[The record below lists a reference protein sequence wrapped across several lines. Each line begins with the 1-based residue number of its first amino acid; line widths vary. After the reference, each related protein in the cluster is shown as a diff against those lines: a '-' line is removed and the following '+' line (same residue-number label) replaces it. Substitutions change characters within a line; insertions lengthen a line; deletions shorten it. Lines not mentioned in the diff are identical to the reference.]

1 VDIARFAGNDPS
13 GLASAFVEPGKGLMR
28 KLSPMFV
35 VVALV
40 VSMMHGVVPTER
52 D

>member
-13 GLASAFVEPGKGLMR
+13 GLAAFVEPGKGLMR